1 MSELRQDLT
10 TREWVIIATDR
21 ARRPQEFTAT
31 DGGKKAAQLPPYS
44 ETCPFCPGNEKFTPE
59 ENFRINQVGKSGPSD
74 WQTRVIP
81 NKFPALSPKSE
92 LTRLP
97 DHIFNRVNGYG
108 YHEVV
113 IETPFHNRPLA
124 LMEVGE
130 IEKAIQTIRGR
141 YEAMRADPKV
151 RLIVVFKNH
160 GRAAGTSL
168 EHPHFQIVGVP
179 IVPGGVRSRIEV
191 AERYYDDTGNCVYCA
206 VMEHEIKDKE
216 RIILETEYFI
226 AFHPF
231 ASRMPF
237 ETWIMPCGHITSFGG
252 PQPDLPSTLAP
263 VLKQVQAKLYHGLN
277 DPDFNL
283 ILHTAPLADE
293 DAPYYHW
300 HIQILPRLTL
310 QAGFELGSGIY
321 ITTALPEETA
331 KFMRDIPV
339 N

>member
-21 ARRPQEFTAT
+21 ARRPQEFTSA
-31 DGGKKAAQLPPYS
+31 DGGKKAAQLPDYS
-44 ETCPFCPGNEKFTPE
+44 ETCPFCPGNEKYTPE
-59 ENFRINQVGKSGPSD
+59 EIYRINREGKSGLSE
-74 WQTRVIP
+74 WQVRVVP
-81 NKFPALSPKSE
+81 NKFPALSPRSE
-92 LTRLP
+92 LARLP

-113 IETPFHNRPLA
+113 IEGPLHNRPLA
-124 LMEVGE
+124 LMETGE
-130 IEKAIQTIRGR
+130 IETAIRAIRAR

-168 EHPHFQIVGVP
+168 EHPHSQIIGVP
-179 IVPGGVRSRIEV
+179 IVPGGVRARIEV
-191 AERYYDDTGNCVYCA
+191 AERYFDDTGKCVYCA
-206 VMEHEIKDKE
+206 VMDHEIADKQ
-216 RIILETEYFI
+216 RIILENEHFI

-237 ETWIMPCGHITSFGG
+237 ETWIMPCGHVTSFGD
-252 PQPDLPSTLAP
+252 QQNNLPHTLAP
-263 VLKQVQAKLYHGLN
+263 VLKQVLGKLYHGLN

-283 ILHTAPLADE
+283 ILHTAPIADE

-331 KFMRDIPV
+331 DFLRNIPV